1 MTLLG
6 NTSDDDHDDY
16 DTVGDARFCSIHQ
29 PALFQCAQQR
39 IHGTG
44 IVGKMQEPRH
54 PIPTFFAGKILK
66 NTQNLEKYS
75 KGKVFEKKLKSP
87 KIIKKKVRKNR

>member
-6 NTSDDDHDDY
+6 NTRDDDNDDHDDY

-29 PALFQCAQQR
+29 PALFQCAQQH

-44 IVGKMQEPRH
+44 IIGKMREPRH
-54 PIPTFFAGKILK
+54 PVPTFFAGKILK

-75 KGKVFEKKLKSP
+75 KGKVFGKK
-87 KIIKKKVRKNR
+87 